1 MAAITAGVLG
11 GVSHRSPCVG
21 TLGSQGKCN
30 SRVGAAVHGVR
41 LFSKRVTRAK
51 SRVSTGRARGV
62 VTRGTLDVRRNGSQA
77 LVKDGF
83 DDLEMQN
90 GLCVLNQKYSPE
102 LIREKVL
109 SSPGEVVNLMGR
121 GVQVGLEFGV
131 YFGKLLLDSALS
143 DDSSEKVKERAG
155 ELRGLLTRLG
165 PSYIKAGQ
173 VLANRP
179 DVLRADYM
187 NELVIL
193 QDDVPAFPNEEAM
206 SIIEQSVGQPIG
218 EIFSSVSEKPVAAAS
233 LGQVYRATLRST
245 GEDVAIKVQRPNI
258 EPVIYRDLFLFRF
271 FAGFI
276 NGWAIKQLGTN
287 AQLVLD
293 EFAIKLLEELDYKQ
307 EARNQMDF
315 YENYRGDPY
324 VYIPK
329 LFTEYCSNRVLVMEW
344 VNGVRCTDPQGI
356 VEAGIDVEEFIR
368 VGVVGGLRQ
377 LLEFGLFHG
386 DPHPGNL
393 FAMRD
398 GRIAYIDFGN
408 VAQLSNRNKQILID
422 AVVHAVN
429 EDYVGMAGD
438 FINLGFLAP
447 GTEVGPIV
455 PALETIWS
463 DCRDQSMV
471 NFNFRTVTDQFNKLV
486 YRFPIRIPERY
497 ALVIRSLL
505 TQEGICMTMDPD
517 FKFLEVAYPYVAK
530 RLLTDDDPI
539 LRERLI
545 QVLFQDGVFQ
555 WNRLE
560 TLLELAS
567 EAPSKGRKLDL
578 SDTIVDGAKVML
590 TDGALR
596 TALLDALTQDNRLHL
611 DEITRL
617 ATRLQGTVE
626 PRVVVDSA
634 LRQGP
639 AFARSMLLQWSQ
651 RVMAS

>member
-1 MAAITAGVLG
+1 M
-11 GVSHRSPCVG
+11 
-21 TLGSQGKCN
+21 
-30 SRVGAAVHGVR
+30 
-41 LFSKRVTRAK
+41 VTRA
-51 SRVSTGRARGV
+51 A
-62 VTRGTLDVRRNGSQA
+62 LDIRRNGSQE
-77 LVKDGF
+77 LIQDGLPE
-83 DDLEMQN
+83 LEMQT
-90 GLCVLNQKYSPE
+90 GLCSLNQKYSPE
-102 LIREKVL
+102 LIRERVL
-109 SSPGEVVNLMGR
+109 SSPSEVVSLMRR
-121 GVQVGLEFGV
+121 GVQVGTEFGI
-131 YFGKLLLDSALS
+131 YAGKLLLDRAF
-143 DDSSEKVKERAG
+143 DEDSSERVKLRAG
-155 ELRGLLTRLG
+155 ELRRLLTRLG

-193 QDDVPAFPNEEAM
+193 QDDVPAFPNEQAM
-206 SIIEQSVGQPIG
+206 AIIEGSIGRPVG
-218 EIFSSVSEKPVAAAS
+218 EVFSSISAEPVAAAS
-233 LGQVYRATLRST
+233 LGQVYRATLRAT
-245 GEDVAIKVQRPNI
+245 GEDVAIKVQRPDI
-258 EPVIYRDLFLFRF
+258 EPIIYRDLFLFRF

-276 NGWAIKQLGTN
+276 NDWAIKQLGTN

-293 EFAIKLLEELDYKQ
+293 EFAIKLLEELDYQQ
-307 EARNQMDF
+307 EGRNQKDF
-315 YENYRGDPY
+315 YENYRDDPY

-329 LFTEYCSNRVLVMEW
+329 LFDEYCSDKMLVMEW
-344 VNGVRCTDPQGI
+344 VNGVRCTDPAGI
-356 VEAGIDVEEFIR
+356 VEAGIDVQEFIR

-438 FINLGFLAP
+438 FIDLGFLAP
-447 GTEVGPIV
+447 GTEVAPIV
-455 PALETIWS
+455 PALEEIWS
-463 DCRDQSMV
+463 DCREQSMI
-471 NFNFRTVTDQFNKLV
+471 NFNFRSVTDQFNKLV
-486 YRFPIRIPERY
+486 YRYPIRIPERY

-530 RLLTDDDPI
+530 RLLTDDDPV

-555 WNRLE
+555 WGRLE

-567 EAPSKGRKLDL
+567 EAPSKGRALDL
-578 SDTIVDGAKVML
+578 SDTVVDGAKVLL
-590 TDGALR
+590 TDGSLR
-596 TALLDALTQDNRLHL
+596 AALLDALTQDNRLHL
-611 DEITRL
+611 DEVTRL
-617 ATRLQGTVE
+617 ASRLQGTVE
-626 PRVVVDSA
+626 PRVVVDSVV
-634 LRQGP
+634 RQGP
-639 AFARSMLLQWSQ
+639 AFARSLLLQWSQ
-651 RVMAS
+651 RVIAS